1 MRTNI
6 WTRNLCIAGIAVGL
20 NVHATPLKTTEI
32 PAEPSWLVHLDCD
45 ALRPTAI
52 GEYLLAELEKPEAQA
67 KLGAIQTIL
76 SFDPRKQLHAITL
89 YSPTDSP
96 DTGVMLINADFD
108 SDRLVTLVKGAND
121 YQATTHGKYT
131 IHNWIDD
138 KKKPKDGVKPRVYG
152 ALHGGHLI
160 ILAQHEAPVAAA
172 LDVLDHT
179 APNLSSSKTFTPF
192 GATGGSVFLQAAA
205 HNLNFAS
212 KDPNAAVLRL
222 SKSLRLQIG
231 ELDHQIKGTLSAQ
244 ANDEEVAKN
253 IAAVA
258 QGLASF
264 VKLQQEKP
272 QAVKLAEALSFK
284 QDGAAVLVTLAIP
297 SDDAV
302 AMLKA
307 GNLKKSQKE
316 TEKN

>member
-1 MRTNI
+1 
-6 WTRNLCIAGIAVGL
+6 
-20 NVHATPLKTTEI
+20 
-32 PAEPSWLVHLDCD
+32 
-45 ALRPTAI
+45 
-52 GEYLLAELEKPEAQA
+52 
-67 KLGAIQTIL
+67 
-76 SFDPRKQLHAITL
+76 
-89 YSPTDSP
+89 
-96 DTGVMLINADFD
+96 
-108 SDRLVTLVKGAND
+108 
-121 YQATTHGKYT
+121 
-131 IHNWIDD
+131 
-138 KKKPKDGVKPRVYG
+138 
-152 ALHGGHLI
+152 
-160 ILAQHEAPVAAA
+160 
-172 LDVLDHT
+172 
-179 APNLSSSKTFTPF
+179 
-192 GATGGSVFLQAAA
+192 
-205 HNLNFAS
+205 
-212 KDPNAAVLRL
+212 
-222 SKSLRLQIG
+222 LRLQIG